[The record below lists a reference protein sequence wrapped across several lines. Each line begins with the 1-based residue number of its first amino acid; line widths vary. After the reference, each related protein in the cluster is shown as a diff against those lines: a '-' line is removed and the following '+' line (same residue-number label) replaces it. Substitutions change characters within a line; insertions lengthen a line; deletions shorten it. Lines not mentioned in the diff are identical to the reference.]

1 VESME
6 TENTHQTLTML
17 YPLYKEEVYRR
28 REQMMT
34 LTGWGAIG
42 LLVMLFAILL
52 NPSKAQMTTPEA
64 RLIGFAALIWSSL
77 FCSFIAQQRYRHRLA
92 KQVLVQLERALGLYE
107 EGLLVEHRA
116 LYPTGWQT
124 EWLGDKSTILYFAC
138 LGVLTGLIVLA
149 LLIH

>member
-1 VESME
+1 ME
-6 TENTHQTLTML
+6 TESTHHTLTML

-28 REQMMT
+28 RERMMT
-34 LTGWGAIG
+34 LTGWGAFG

-52 NPSKAQMTTPEA
+52 NPSKAQMTTPETW
-64 RLIGFAALIWSSL
+64 LIGFAALIWSGL

-92 KQVLVQLERALGLYE
+92 KHVLVQVERALGLYE
-107 EGLLVEHRA
+107 EGLFVEHRA

-138 LGVLTGLIVLA
+138 LGVLTCLIILA
-149 LLIH
+149 LLTH